1 MNKVLQILDRYEEIR
16 QKAKKMPEQYPVD
29 YTIRLLEAILSQAAG
44 YQSREEWTEILKN
57 ESKSWYIV
65 FTEGKIG

>member
-29 YTIRLLEAILSQAAG
+29 YTIRLLEAILSKEAG
-44 YQSREEWTEILKN
+44 YQSRTEWIENLKN
-57 ESKSWYIV
+57 EPESWYRAFIAG
-65 FTEGKIG
+65 ENS